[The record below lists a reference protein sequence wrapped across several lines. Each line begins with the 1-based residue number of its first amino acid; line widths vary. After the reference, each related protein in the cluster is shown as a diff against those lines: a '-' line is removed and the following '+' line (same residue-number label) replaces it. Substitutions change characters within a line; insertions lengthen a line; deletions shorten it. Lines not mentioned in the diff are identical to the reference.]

1 MATVSPP
8 VDQAADL
15 LQNLSLDSQTKGPD
29 DIPDPAKKPNIV
41 TAKSK
46 SYVRSKT
53 PLRQDFMDP
62 AICYIP
68 NGYTSSACYYGAY
81 GGTGNEWG
89 GISSYVNPNGSDMNS
104 AVYGDN
110 GSFLYHHGYG
120 YAPYSTYSTS
130 GSSVPTVGGDGQLYG
145 PQQYQYPPY
154 FKKLTPNSKT
164 HTPNS
169 AVPFKGSVSTSK
181 DADHKPST
189 VGIAKG
195 ISNGVLTSVGMK
207 EYNPSDFA
215 KPTYQN
221 SSLNVKGSFSE
232 YHDAIYGFDGLVSPI
247 PWLEGANGQGR
258 AVTGNTVNRTP
269 YSKNQISRS
278 NSEFMGLHHMRLGYG
293 MDTANGLVN
302 GMYANGLYGH
312 YWNPNRLGMGY
323 GSNGFGMQRNGGGW
337 MAFQNKYKSRGR
349 GSSFRYGNQDIEGL
363 DELNKGPRGKSYKNH
378 KGYSTVT
385 VAVKGCNMLLNKTD
399 DEKDALS
406 VIPECEQYIGADIHD
421 HYADAKFFIIKSY
434 SEDDVH
440 KSVKYN
446 VWASTPNGN
455 NKLNA
460 AYQEAQEKSGGC
472 PVFLF
477 FSVNTSGQFVGLA
490 EMVGMVD
497 FDKSVEY
504 WQQDKWTGCFPVK
517 WHIVKDVPNSL
528 LKHITLENNENKP
541 VTNSRD
547 TQEVKSEQG
556 LKMIKIFK
564 DHSSKTCLLDDF
576 DFYEA
581 RQKTIQENKAKQQ
594 IRKQVLDGKPTNGRN
609 YRTDESLKTPES
621 FGTALDLIKEPTS
634 IAQTDEELKLSE
646 NGSVA
651 ETGDGPK
658 GPEAV
663 VSEVTVT
670 E

>member
-46 SYVRSKT
+46 SYIRSKT

-62 AICYIP
+62 AMCYIP
-68 NGYTSSACYYGAY
+68 NGYTFLPIIMEVTSY

-104 AVYGDN
+104 V
-110 GSFLYHHGYG
+110 
-120 YAPYSTYSTS
+120 
-130 GSSVPTVGGDGQLYG
+130 
-145 PQQYQYPPY
+145 
-154 FKKLTPNSKT
+154 
-164 HTPNS
+164 
-169 AVPFKGSVSTSK
+169 
-181 DADHKPST
+181 
-189 VGIAKG
+189 
-195 ISNGVLTSVGMK
+195 
-207 EYNPSDFA
+207 
-215 KPTYQN
+215 
-221 SSLNVKGSFSE
+221 
-232 YHDAIYGFDGLVSPI
+232 
-247 PWLEGANGQGR
+247 
-258 AVTGNTVNRTP
+258 
-269 YSKNQISRS
+269 
-278 NSEFMGLHHMRLGYG
+278 LHHMRLGYG

-302 GMYANGLYGH
+302 GLYTNGLYGH

-323 GSNGFGMQRNGGGW
+323 GSNGFGMQRNGCGW

-363 DELNKGPRGKSYKNH
+363 DELNKGPRGKSYKNQ
-378 KGYSTVT
+378 KGYSPVT
-385 VAVKGCNMLLNKTD
+385 VAVKGCNMPLNKTD

-406 VIPECEQYIGADIHD
+406 MIPECEQYIGADIHD

-504 WQQDKWTGCFPVK
+504 WQQAKWTGCFPVK
-517 WHIVKDVPNSL
+517 WHI
-528 LKHITLENNENKP
+528 
-541 VTNSRD
+541 
-547 TQEVKSEQG
+547 VKSEQG

-576 DFYEA
+576 EFYEA

-609 YRTDESLKTPES
+609 YRTDESLKSPES